1 MFALGRLLVIGFL
14 VLSVVYI
21 CLSLYSRSVRRD
33 KLEKEWDEEIQQ
45 GDRET
50 FVQAGLR
57 DYDGS
62 LRRKLILG
70 VYIVPLTLISI
81 IIYFTNFY

>member
-14 VLSVVYI
+14 ALSVVYI
-21 CLSLYSRSVRRD
+21 CLSLYSRAVRRD
-33 KLEKEWDEEIQQ
+33 KLEQEWDEEIRE
-45 GDRET
+45 GDRDA
-50 FVQAGLR
+50 FVKAGLR

-70 VYIVPLTLISI
+70 VYIVPLTLISV

>member
-21 CLSLYSRSVRRD
+21 CVSLYSRAVRRD
-33 KLEKEWDEEIQQ
+33 KLEKEWDEDIQQ

-50 FVQAGLR
+50 FVEAGLR
-57 DYDGS
+57 EYDGS

-70 VYIVPLTLISI
+70 VYIVPLTLMSA
-81 IIYFTNFY
+81 IIYFTNFH

>member
-1 MFALGRLLVIGFL
+1 MLAFAKLLVVGFL
-14 VLSVVYI
+14 FLSVVYI
-21 CLSLYSRSVRRD
+21 CLSLYSRAVRRE
-33 KLEKEWDEEIQQ
+33 KLEREWDEEIQQ
-45 GDRET
+45 GDRDA
-50 FVQAGLR
+50 FVTAGLR

-70 VYIVPLTLISI
+70 VYIVPMVVICA

>member
-21 CLSLYSRSVRRD
+21 CLSLYSRAVRRG

-50 FVQAGLR
+50 FVEAGLR
-57 DYDGS
+57 EYDGS

-70 VYIVPLTLISI
+70 VYIVPLTVISV
-81 IIYFTNFY
+81 IIYLTNFH

>member
-1 MFALGRLLVIGFL
+1 MLAFAKLLVVGFL
-14 VLSVVYI
+14 FLSVVYI
-21 CLSLYSRSVRRD
+21 CLSLYSRAVRRE
-33 KLEKEWDEEIQQ
+33 KLELEWDEEIQQ
-45 GDRET
+45 GDRDA
-50 FVQAGLR
+50 FVTAGLR

-70 VYIVPLTLISI
+70 VYIVPLTLISV

>member
-21 CLSLYSRSVRRD
+21 CLSLYSRAVRRE

-45 GDRET
+45 GDRDT

-70 VYIVPLTLISI
+70 GYIVPLTVISV

>member
-1 MFALGRLLVIGFL
+1 MLALGRLLVIGFL

-21 CLSLYSRSVRRD
+21 CLSLYSRAVRRD
-33 KLEKEWDEEIQQ
+33 KLEKEWDEEIQT
-45 GDRET
+45 GDREA
-50 FVQAGLR
+50 FVKAGLR

-70 VYIVPLTLISI
+70 VYIVPLTVISV
-81 IIYFTNFY
+81 IIYLTNFH

>member
-21 CLSLYSRSVRRD
+21 CLSLYSRAVRRD

-50 FVQAGLR
+50 FVEAGLR

-62 LRRKLILG
+62 LRRKLIWG
-70 VYIVPLTLISI
+70 VYIVPLTIISV
-81 IIYFTNFY
+81 IIYLTNFH

>member
-1 MFALGRLLVIGFL
+1 MLALGRLLVIGFL

-21 CLSLYSRSVRRD
+21 CLSLYSRAVRRD

-50 FVQAGLR
+50 FVEAGLR

-70 VYIVPLTLISI
+70 VYIVPMVVISA